1 MSKVL
6 SGKWYAQ
13 AIFELALGKNDFESW
28 QKDLQNIAASSQ
40 DGDLTGLLENPKV
53 PFTVKMDLLRE
64 RLGDIDPLAF
74 NLALLLVSKGAFG
87 LAGDISRQFDLL
99 LDAHRGIERA
109 EVTTAVPLNDKEREL
124 ISQRLGEIMG
134 RKVVLD
140 TQVDPSVIGG
150 FVARVGDMLI
160 DGSVRE
166 RLDTLKK
173 TLVGEGRS

>member
-1 MSKVL
+1 MPKGL

-13 AIFELALGKNDFESW
+13 AVFELALGKNNFESW
-28 QKDLQNIAASSQ
+28 QKGLQKIAASSQ

-53 PFTVKMDLLRE
+53 PFTIKKDLLRE

-74 NLALLLVSKGAFG
+74 NLALLLVSKDVFG

-109 EVTTAVPLNDKEREL
+109 EVTTAVPLNDRERGL

-140 TQVDPSVIGG
+140 TRVEPSVIGG
-150 FVARVGDMLI
+150 FVAKVGDLLI

-166 RLDTLKK
+166 KLDALKK
-173 TLVGEGRS
+173 IVVGESRS